1 MFELDLNKHLDSD
14 EKMLLFLRP
23 ARIGY
28 FFQYVLVFLFFF
40 AGIFFL
46 FARAGTASIAI
57 EGFFSSIL
65 GTLTKGLF
73 STLSLIAF
81 AFAIILG
88 FKIEWSILSRRY
100 GITSER
106 VMHSK
111 GIFYEKFHSAKYGF
125 ITDTALEQSFWD
137 KIVNTGTLEINT
149 AGTDD
154 YEIVFKKIADPIK
167 IKKLINDHVPDRTP
181 DISPNV
187 ITPKEK
193 EIFKEAAKKD
203 L

>member
-1 MFELDLNKHLDSD
+1 MFELDLKRHLDSD
-14 EKMLLFLRP
+14 EKMLLFMRP
-23 ARIGY
+23 ARIG
-28 FFQYVLVFLFFF
+28 FLFQYILVFLFFF

-46 FARAGTASIAI
+46 FAQGETTLGVLR
-57 EGFFSSIL
+57 IL
-65 GTLTKGLF
+65 HRTLA
-73 STLSLIAF
+73 LIA
-81 AFAIILG
+81 LG
-88 FKIEWSILSRRY
+88 FAAVLGAKIEWSILSRRY
-100 GITSER
+100 GITTER

-137 KIVNTGTLEINT
+137 KIVNTGTLNINT

-154 YEIVFKKIADPIK
+154 YEIVFRKIADPFK
-167 IKKLINDHVPDRTP
+167 VKKMINDQIPDKIP
-181 DISPNV
+181 AISPNE

-193 EIFKEAAKKD
+193 EIEKKAKKED

>member
-1 MFELDLNKHLDSD
+1 MFELDLKRHLDSD
-14 EKMLLFLRP
+14 EKMLLFMRP
-23 ARIGY
+23 ARIG
-28 FFQYVLVFLFFF
+28 FLFQYILVFLFFF

-46 FARAGTASIAI
+46 FAQGETTLGVLR
-57 EGFFSSIL
+57 IL
-65 GTLTKGLF
+65 HRTLA
-73 STLSLIAF
+73 LIA
-81 AFAIILG
+81 LG
-88 FKIEWSILSRRY
+88 FAAVLGAKIEWSILSRRY
-100 GITSER
+100 GITTER

-137 KIVNTGTLEINT
+137 KIVNTGTLNINT

-154 YEIVFKKIADPIK
+154 YEIVFRKIADPFK
-167 IKKLINDHVPDRTP
+167 VKKMINDQIPDKIP
-181 DISPNV
+181 AISPNE

-193 EIFKEAAKKD
+193 EIFKKAQKKD